1 VTDRTSYD
9 HVRHWLEEIEK
20 YVDART
26 KKYIVGNK
34 CDLEEKRQVSR
45 EEAEE
50 FSSFVVM
57 QPKA

>member
-1 VTDRTSYD
+1 
-9 HVRHWLEEIEK
+9 LEEIEK

-57 QPKA
+57 QLKA